1 MPFGLKLE
9 QPNRRLP
16 FLFYDIMH
24 EVVECYVDDL
34 VVKTRRRT
42 DHLADL
48 KQVFERLRVHQ
59 LKMNLLKCAFGL
71 SSGRFLSL

>member
-1 MPFGLKLE
+1 MPFGLKNVGATY
-9 QPNRRLP
+9 QKTTI
-16 FLFYDIMH
+16 FDDIMH

-59 LKMNLLKCAFGL
+59 LKMNPLKHSVYHLGNSWA
-71 SSGRFLSL
+71 S